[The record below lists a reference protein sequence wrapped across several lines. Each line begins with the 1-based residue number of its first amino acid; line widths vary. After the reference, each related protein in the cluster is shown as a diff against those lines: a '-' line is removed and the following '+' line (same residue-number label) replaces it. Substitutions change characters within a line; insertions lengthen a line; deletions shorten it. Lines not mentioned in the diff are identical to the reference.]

1 MSTKHRAMEK
11 FDEHRFSTHELVQ
24 ILRSRRFNGPQ
35 PSRKRQPN
43 QRHSEA
49 ESTTDDNLSFAGR
62 HTLVLPFFLLFQI
75 PRNPFVYPRD
85 RRSHA
90 GYIVESHNTPKTRL
104 ASGRKSRPLFPAS
117 FSCRKKKLFPKYD
130 DPETVSPHFLNFA
143 VRKHLPAEQFVDR

>member
-1 MSTKHRAMEK
+1 LTNIVFLLMSSYKFYVTEDSMVHNHRESDSRTKG
-11 FDEHRFSTHELVQ
+11 
-24 ILRSRRFNGPQ
+24 ILKQSLLPTTIY
-35 PSRKRQPN
+35 PSP
-43 QRHSEA
+43 
-49 ESTTDDNLSFAGR
+49 GGI
-62 HTLVLPFFLLFQI
+62 TLVLPFFLLFQI

-104 ASGRKSRPLFPAS
+104 ASGRKPRPLFPAS